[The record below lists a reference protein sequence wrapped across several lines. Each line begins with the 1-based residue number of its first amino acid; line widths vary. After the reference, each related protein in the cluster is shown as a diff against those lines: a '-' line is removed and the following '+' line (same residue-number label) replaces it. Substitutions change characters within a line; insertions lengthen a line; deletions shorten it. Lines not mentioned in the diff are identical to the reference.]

1 MEDRPLNST
10 RSLFIIIVSV
20 ILVFAINYIIYY
32 NVTKTTLEKN
42 YDREIQS
49 IAKQIQNSLE
59 QSRSGTELYEHMI
72 GKMLRTSAI
81 AAQHALPSKIEQVDH
96 EKLLELTHQL
106 QLQGLTLLVEKNND
120 IVLEKSSNPSENGLS
135 TKDWGLWRN
144 AFQELFHY
152 KNVISNWGQTLPNF
166 WTGPYEIATS
176 NTERISKWGYYYD
189 GTTDYILDPYIGD
202 DDIRQYRKVTGIDSI
217 ISSMKDA
224 YPHIL
229 EITGINPETFDKD
242 VTFTLDNGEEMKSLV
257 HRPYFYGTYQI
268 KNENDVRLVK
278 EAYQN
283 KKTVSTV
290 YRAGGRNIMKTF
302 IHVPDVSLQEALA
315 EDRSRLDSYV
325 LLITSDYD
333 IIQNRLD
340 QQFDSL
346 LTMVSF
352 YSVLSLIVIVLIL
365 KLINRSN
372 NIAVR
377 QTAETYI
384 EEMNEMFLNIR
395 GQRHDFLNHV
405 NVIHNYIQ
413 LGHLDQLKKYTTE
426 LVGEVKLQNE
436 IIRIGE
442 PAISALIQ
450 SKWTTAL
457 TKKINFKLDYDQ
469 IERSIEG
476 VQSTDIV
483 RILGNLIDNA
493 FDEVEELSADSRNVD
508 VKISSEQ
515 NMLVFRVSNPVQSM
529 KDFDLATLSK
539 AGVTSKSGEHQG
551 LGLYITR
558 QLLKK
563 YRGKMEISFNRDEN
577 VVTFIV
583 SIPYHG

>member
-1 MEDRPLNST
+1 LNST
-10 RSLFIIIVSV
+10 RSLWIIIVSV
-20 ILVFAINYIIYY
+20 ILVFAINYVIYY

-49 IAKQIQNSLE
+49 IAKQVQNGLE
-59 QSRSGTELYEHMI
+59 QSRLGTELYEQMI
-72 GKMLRTSAI
+72 GKMLRVSAI
-81 AAQHALPSKIEQVDH
+81 AAMNTLPTQIDKVSNDELIQ
-96 EKLLELTHQL
+96 LTHRL
-106 QLQGLTLLVEKNND
+106 QLQGLTLLAEKDQD
-120 IVLEKSSNPSENGLS
+120 IVLAKSSNPNEVGLS

-152 KNVISNWGQTLPNF
+152 NNVILNWGQTLPNF

-176 NTERISKWGYYYD
+176 GTQRISKWGYYYD
-189 GTTDYILDPYIGD
+189 ASTDYILDPYIGD
-202 DDIRQYRKVTGIDSI
+202 DDIRRYRNETGIDSI
-217 ISSMKDA
+217 IHNMKDA
-224 YPHIL
+224 YPHII
-229 EITGINPETFDKD
+229 EITGINPATFDKD
-242 VTFTLDNGEEMKSLV
+242 VTFTLANGDEMKPLV
-257 HRPYFYGTYQI
+257 NRPYFYGTYDIQSA
-268 KNENDVRLVK
+268 NDARYVK
-278 EAYQN
+278 EAYEN
-283 KKTVSTV
+283 KTTVSTV
-290 YRAGGRNIMKTF
+290 YRTGGKQIMKTF
-302 IHVPDVSLQEALA
+302 IHVPDVSLTEALA

-325 LLITSDYD
+325 LLITSDYS

-372 NIAVR
+372 NIVVR

-405 NVIHNYIQ
+405 NVIHNYLQ
-413 LGHLDQLKKYTTE
+413 LGQLDQLKKYTTE
-426 LVGEVKLQNE
+426 LVGEVRLQNE

-457 TKKINFKLDYDQ
+457 TRKINFKLDYEP
-469 IERSIEG
+469 IERSITG

-493 FDEVEELSADSRNVD
+493 FDEVEELPAEIRNVD

-515 NMLVFRVSNPVQSM
+515 NTLAFRVKNPVRNIEE
-529 KDFDLATLSK
+529 FNPEEITK
-539 AGVTSKSGEHQG
+539 AGFTTKNGDHQG

-563 YRGKMEISFNRDEN
+563 NRGRMDVSFSREQGM
-577 VVTFIV
+577 VTFIV
-583 SIPYHG
+583 HIPYHG